1 MADKRNERT
10 EYNWSYSGDDAR
22 IDRSR
27 YTRGFDPDYLK
38 HAAERS
44 EEQEQTSQRRRESAV
59 RSGQRQRP
67 SARRA
72 RLSAEQEVRTGT
84 RTQEERESV
93 PETSLPDRV
102 ESEPARM
109 RRTERGSTGIGRT
122 RAKSARTQRSDTGQ
136 GKTARTQR
144 TDIGQGKAART
155 QRSDIGQGKTMRT
168 RRAAQDADY
177 AEETAQSVR
186 RAGRAASGR
195 AERSTSGRN
204 RRGTGRKKS
213 TAYRRQMLRRRYTL
227 IGIAAAAGLFV
238 LLLLTNTYTLTIT
251 LSGDDPLYLELG
263 DTWQDPGA
271 TAVYKGSLLHFGDT
285 EVPVVSEQEINN
297 RACGTYEVTYHAQH
311 KDQEVTATR
320 MVIIPDRTAPVI
332 TLDETV
338 NVVRKGDEW
347 QDSFTAIDDQD
358 GDITANVEIL
368 GEVNMRRDGK
378 YQLTYRVQDSAGNEA
393 EASRTV
399 IVSSVAINRPEMA
412 RQGDNNVIYL
422 TFDDGPGMYTERLLE
437 ILDNHNVKATF
448 FVTDTNPA
456 SRDLIG
462 EEYRRGHT
470 IGVHSATHNYDLI
483 YESGAA
489 FWEDLD
495 QEMAVIKEQTGSET
509 PFMRFPGGSSNDL
522 IMMNDELRRELAAG
536 VRSRGLKYYDWTI
549 DSYDSNDEY
558 TSDDVYWAMVDQ
570 TSVAEPKMVLCHDLK
585 RTSVDAIDNYLTWAI
600 ENHYVFLPITE
611 ETPEVHHEDL

>member
-1 MADKRNERT
+1 MADERNERT
-10 EYNWSYSGDDAR
+10 KYNWSYSGDEAHV
-22 IDRSR
+22 DRSK
-27 YTRGFDPDYLK
+27 YTRGFDPDYMK
-38 HAAERS
+38 RAAERAEGQ
-44 EEQEQTSQRRRESAV
+44 EENGERRRGQAA
-59 RSGQRQRP
+59 RNRQRQHP

-72 RLSAEQEVRTGT
+72 RLSAEQEVRTGRRAQIRKEETVLERRPSRQTAESAET
-84 RTQEERESV
+84 RRAESEERTSAKTRRAESG
-93 PETSLPDRV
+93 ERTS
-102 ESEPARM
+102 
-109 RRTERGSTGIGRT
+109 T
-122 RAKSARTQRSDTGQ
+122 
-136 GKTARTQR
+136 
-144 TDIGQGKAART
+144 
-155 QRSDIGQGKTMRT
+155 RT
-168 RRAAQDADY
+168 RRADSGVRNSAG
-177 AEETAQSVR
+177 VR
-186 RAGRAASGR
+186 RNGTGKRNSARPRRPDQTADF
-195 AERSTSGRN
+195 AERKTKTS
-204 RRGTGRKKS
+204 GRKKS
-213 TAYRRQMLRRRYTL
+213 AASRRQLLRRRYTL
-227 IGIAAAAGLFV
+227 IGIAAAAAVFL

-347 QDSFTAIDDQD
+347 KDSFTAIDDQD

-399 IVSSVAINRPEMA
+399 IVSSVAINRPETA
-412 RQGDNNVIYL
+412 RQGDKNVIYL

-448 FVTDTNPA
+448 FVTDTNPG

-470 IGVHSATHNYDLI
+470 IGVHTATHNYDII
-483 YESGAA
+483 YENATA
-489 FWEDLD
+489 FWADLD
-495 QEMAVIKEQTGSET
+495 QEMVVIKEQTGSET
-509 PFMRFPGGSSNDL
+509 PFIRFPGGSSNDR
-522 IMMNDELRRELAAG
+522 IAMDDELRRELGAG
-536 VRSRGLKYYDWTI
+536 VRSRGLKYFDWTI
-549 DSYDSNDEY
+549 DSYDSDDEY

-570 TSVAEPKMVLCHDLK
+570 TSVADPKMVLCHDLK
-585 RTSVDAIDNYLTWAI
+585 RTTVDAIDNYLTWAI

-611 ETPEVHHEDL
+611 ETPVVHHEEL